1 MANPEIYVACL
12 AAYNNSKL
20 HGTWIDATQDEWDIS
35 EAIAA
40 MIKKSPEPY
49 AGDWAVHDYR
59 GFFDAGRVL
68 GEHPNLEKLSIAANL
83 IQEHDE
89 LASEVISH
97 YCGDIDEAQKALEDK
112 YLGEYD
118 SLSDYAAEQCE
129 ELIGNIPDHIVRYID
144 YDGMGRDYEL
154 GGDVFT
160 IKLDGKV
167 HIFTNHW
174 LLSLQSNRD
183 QYTLHI

>member
-12 AAYNNSKL
+12 ASYNNGKL
-20 HGTWIDATQDEWDIS
+20 HGCWIDATLDESDIS
-35 EAIAA
+35 EEISE
-40 MIKKSPEPY
+40 MLEESSQSY
-49 AGDWAVHDYR
+49 ASDWAVHDYS
-59 GFFDAGRVL
+59 GFYESGSVL
-68 GEHPNLEKLSIAANL
+68 GEHPNLEKVSIAAKL

-89 LASEVISH
+89 LASGVISH
-97 YCGDIDEAQKALEDK
+97 FCGDINEARKALEEK

-118 SLSDYAAEQCE
+118 SLGDYAAEQCE
-129 ELIGNIPDHIVRYID
+129 SLIGDIPDHIVRYID

-167 HIFTNHW
+167 HIFTNH
-174 LLSLQSNRD
+174 
-183 QYTLHI
+183 